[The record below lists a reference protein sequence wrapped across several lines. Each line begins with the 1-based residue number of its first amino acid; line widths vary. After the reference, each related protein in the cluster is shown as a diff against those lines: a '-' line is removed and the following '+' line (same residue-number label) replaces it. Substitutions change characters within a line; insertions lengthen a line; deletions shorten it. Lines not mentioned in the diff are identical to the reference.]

1 MNILVA
7 DIGGTKARLGMA
19 DFHLKL
25 SNVVDFPTS
34 DYPDF
39 VSVLESYLDRI
50 HVKPDAIGIGVAG
63 AVQGDSVFMP
73 NLGWTLN
80 GREIRE
86 RFRIQDLC
94 FLNDLEAFAW
104 GVDTAEKT
112 SVLKRGVKAPGNK
125 AVIASGTGLGMA
137 VIHSHR
143 GFDIPFATEGGHST
157 FGPRPGDEGL
167 AKFIAAKCDNHASW
181 ERVVSGKYGFSNL
194 LEFLKVEFDQSHY
207 ECFKNCAPESVGS
220 EIGLWAQKGNPLAT
234 AVMER
239 FCYYYGAQ
247 SSNLALMSFAVGG
260 IYVAGGVALKI
271 KNFLLETPWFVD
283 GFLNKGRYREF
294 LTPIPVVL
302 LEDEFCALRG
312 SAKKVL
318 FYVNTSK

>member
-1 MNILVA
+1 MNIVVA
-7 DIGGTKARLGMA
+7 DIGGTKARLGLVDA
-19 DFHLKL
+19 HLNLKE
-25 SNVVDFPTS
+25 VMDFPTS
-34 DYPDF
+34 EFPHF
-39 VSVLESYLDRI
+39 TAILESYLF
-50 HVKPDAIGIGVAG
+50 KLKLQPDAIGIGVAG

-80 GREIRE
+80 GPEIRAS
-86 RFRIQDLC
+86 FKVKDVI

-104 GVDTAEKT
+104 GVETSERT
-112 SVLKRGVKAPGNK
+112 SVLKPGNAVSGNR

-137 VIHSHR
+137 VIHSHN
-143 GFDIPFATEGGHST
+143 GKFIPFATEGGHVS
-157 FGPRPGDEGL
+157 FAPRPGDEGL
-167 AKFIAAKCDNHASW
+167 AAFISSKCDGHASW

-194 LEFLKVEFDQSHY
+194 LEFLKKDFDSSHY
-207 ECFKNCAPESVGS
+207 EVFKRCPSESVGS
-220 EIGLWAQKGNPLAT
+220 EIGIQAHSGNPLAV

-260 IYVAGGVALKI
+260 VYLAGGVALKI
-271 KNFLLETPWFVD
+271 KDFLTQKPWFVD

-294 LTPIPVVL
+294 LAPIPVLL
-302 LEDEFCALRG
+302 LEDELCALRG

-318 FYVNTSK
+318 YQLS